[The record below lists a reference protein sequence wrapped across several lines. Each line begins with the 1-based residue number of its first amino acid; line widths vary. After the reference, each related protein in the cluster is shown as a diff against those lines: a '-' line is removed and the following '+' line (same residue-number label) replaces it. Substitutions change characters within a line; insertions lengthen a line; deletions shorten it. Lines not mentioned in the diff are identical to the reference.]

1 MTPSQA
7 ALWQLGYRRAE
18 KMWVSSNLKPGI
30 ARLEDEFPIIRSWG
44 EEHPRVQQNPNGS
57 LIFLSVRRDRCMV
70 GESPMIVKLII
81 IIAFSYLYGAFE
93 VFMNFRQRK
102 NGTVTTSND
111 KGSLRLLYILIT
123 AGYLLSFSIG
133 ATTIGRVNHWN
144 TYFAV
149 GAVLVVIGLII
160 RIRSML
166 ILRQYFTYSVA
177 KVEGHKLI
185 ETGLYKIIRHPG
197 YLGQLLIFLGISTS
211 LSNWLSILAMMIP
224 VAIGYVY
231 RIGVEE
237 IFMTEQL
244 GQGYLNYQKRTKRIV
259 PLIY

>member
-1 MTPSQA
+1 
-7 ALWQLGYRRAE
+7 
-18 KMWVSSNLKPGI
+18 
-30 ARLEDEFPIIRSWG
+30 
-44 EEHPRVQQNPNGS
+44 
-57 LIFLSVRRDRCMV
+57 
-70 GESPMIVKLII
+70 
-81 IIAFSYLYGAFE
+81 
-93 VFMNFRQRK
+93 
-102 NGTVTTSND
+102 
-111 KGSLRLLYILIT
+111 LYILIT
-123 AGYLLSFSIG
+123 VGYLLSFSIG
-133 ATTIGRVNHWN
+133 ATKIGRINQWN

-160 RIRSML
+160 RIQSML

-185 ETGLYKIIRHPG
+185 ETGLYNTIRHPG

-211 LSNWLSILAMMIP
+211 LSNWLSILVMMIP

-231 RIGVEE
+231 RISVEE

-244 GQGYLNYQKRTKRIV
+244 GQDYLNYQKRTKRIV